1 MKKFFALILALLMVL
16 SLVACGQEA
25 APADEGG
32 EEVEEEATGLKIC
45 FISSSGSDD
54 GNFTQNCYEGAKAFV
69 DAHPDCTLAD
79 IKQPDMEK
87 LIPNVDELV
96 ADYDVFVLP
105 GFNFAAI
112 GDIAEANPDK
122 YFIVVDSTITSAA
135 GDPMTLD
142 NVFTMTFAEH
152 QSAFPVGVAAA
163 LNSASGKV
171 AVVNG
176 IAFPSN
182 VNYQYGFM
190 AGVQYANKVLG
201 TSVECVEIDSY
212 AGTDVLGNAVGGNYI
227 GDFADEATG
236 KVVGKALI
244 DQGVDV
250 LFAAAG
256 ASGNGVMAAA
266 KEAGV
271 LFIGCDVDQSKD
283 CPDICLTSTLKIMD
297 ANVQLQLE
305 KIYDGS
311 FVGEDGY
318 LDCNNNGVGYVSES
332 GHCLLDA
339 DMIAKID
346 EAFAL
351 VQSGEIV
358 LPADATVNEYTPADY
373 PGK

>member
-1 MKKFFALILALLMVL
+1 MKKFLALILALLMVL
-16 SLVACGQEA
+16 SLAACGQEA
-25 APADEGG
+25 AAPVEGG
-32 EEVEEEATGLKIC
+32 EDVAEETGLKVC

-54 GNFTQNCYEGAKAFV
+54 GNFNQNCYEGAKAFV

-79 IKQPDMEK
+79 IKEPDMEK
-87 LIPNVDELV
+87 LIPTVDELV

-105 GFNFAAI
+105 GYNFAAV
-112 GDIAEANPDK
+112 GDIAAANPDK
-122 YFIVVDSTITSAA
+122 YFIVVDSTITNAA
-135 GDPMTLD
+135 GEAMTLD
-142 NVFTMTFAEH
+142 NVYTMTFAEH
-152 QSAFPVGVAAA
+152 QSAFPVGIAAA
-163 LNSASGKV
+163 LNSVSGKV

-190 AGVQYANKVLG
+190 AGVQYANKVMG
-201 TSVECVEIDSY
+201 TSVECVEIASY

-227 GDFADEATG
+227 GNFADEATG
-236 KVVGKALI
+236 KEVGKALI

-271 LFIGCDVDQSKD
+271 LFIGCDVDQYKD

-297 ANVQLQLE
+297 QNVELQLN
-305 KIYDGS
+305 KIYDGT
-311 FVGEDGY
+311 FKGEDGY
-318 LDCNNNGVGYVSES
+318 LDCNNNGVGYVSAE
-332 GHCLLDA
+332 GHCKLDA
-339 DMIAKID
+339 EMVATID
-346 EAFAL
+346 EGFAL
-351 VQSGEIV
+351 VQSGDIV

>member
-1 MKKFFALILALLMVL
+1 MKKFFALILTLLLVL
-16 SLVACGQEA
+16 SLAACGGEA
-25 APADEGG
+25 APADVGG
-32 EEVEEEATGLKIC
+32 KASGEATGLKIC
-45 FISSSGSDD
+45 FISSAGSDD
-54 GNFTQNCYEGAKAFV
+54 GSFVQNCYEGAKSFV
-69 DAHPDCTLAD
+69 DNHPDCDLTE
-79 IKQPDMEK
+79 IKQPDIEK

-105 GFNFAAI
+105 GFYFAAI
-112 GDIAEANPDK
+112 GDIAEINPDK
-122 YFIVVDSTITSAA
+122 YFIVVDSTITNAA
-135 GDPMTLD
+135 GEPMTLD

-152 QSAFPVGVAAA
+152 QSAFPVGIAAA
-163 LNSASGKV
+163 LNSKSGKV

-182 VNYQYGFM
+182 VNYQYGFT

-201 TSVECVEIDSY
+201 TNVECVELASY
-212 AGTDVLGNAVGGNYI
+212 AGTDVLGNVVGGNYI
-227 GDFADEATG
+227 GDFVDEATG
-236 KVVGKALI
+236 KEVGKALI

-256 ASGNGVMAAA
+256 ASGNGVLAAA

-271 LFIGCDVDQSKD
+271 LFIGCDVDQYND

-297 ANVQLQLE
+297 ANVELQLE

-318 LDCNNNGVGYVSES
+318 LDCNNNGVGYVRAE
-332 GHCLLDA
+332 GRCKLDA
-339 DMIAKID
+339 DMISAID
-346 EAFAL
+346 AGFAL

-358 LPADATVNEYTPADY
+358 LPADATVNEYTPDNY